1 MSENVTAA
9 KNTSTCLQF
18 TTRPE
23 QVAKLSAEDRQEY
36 ESSLQ
41 LKKHQKVFVQMRAHV
56 SIRKSIGQL
65 VSRSPLSFSY
75 VRKFG
80 SPLVRAKKLITE
92 HTHAPDKYNR
102 YSLKIKFVLVLPTLT
117 RAPERYFLQM
127 LYTSNMCIHR
137 SIPDYFP

>member
-1 MSENVTAA
+1 
-9 KNTSTCLQF
+9 
-18 TTRPE
+18 
-23 QVAKLSAEDRQEY
+23 
-36 ESSLQ
+36 
-41 LKKHQKVFVQMRAHV
+41 MRAHV

-65 VSRSPLSFSY
+65 VSRSPLSFRY

-102 YSLKIKFVLVLPTLT
+102 YSLKIIFMLVLPTLT
-117 RAPERYFLQM
+117 RAPERYFLQI

-137 SIPDYFP
+137 SIPDYFPKNLSTIQSKYSYQHCQLIIIIIIIIIIY

>member
-1 MSENVTAA
+1 
-9 KNTSTCLQF
+9 
-18 TTRPE
+18 
-23 QVAKLSAEDRQEY
+23 
-36 ESSLQ
+36 
-41 LKKHQKVFVQMRAHV
+41 MRAHV
-56 SIRKSIGQL
+56 SIRKYIGQL

-137 SIPDYFP
+137 SIPDYLSSNLSNIQSKYSYKRCQLKTICLEHNDPEINTDAYENGRDSKKKG